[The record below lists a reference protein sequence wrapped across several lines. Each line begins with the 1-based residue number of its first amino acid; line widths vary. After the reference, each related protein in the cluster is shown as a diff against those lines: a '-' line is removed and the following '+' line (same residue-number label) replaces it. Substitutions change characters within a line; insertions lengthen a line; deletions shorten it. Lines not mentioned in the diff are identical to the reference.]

1 LVLAMTSTGAMSED
15 QVAALVAAARDGQLA
30 ESSAAPAPA
39 SRRRRVR
46 KIDFTRP
53 SKFTTEQQRRI
64 ERAHDSFCRSAST
77 RLSAELRTAISI
89 ELIDT
94 AQLTWANALEEVPR
108 QSVSGIVEV
117 APLDGRI
124 VLTAELTLLLG
135 LIERLLGGQAPDRPT
150 ERHLTDVDR
159 ALTRRIFQ
167 TLLDEL
173 SISFN
178 DVADLRFGLIDLET
192 ERAPAQLAPLSE
204 PSLAMTFEVKLGPA
218 SSTMVML
225 IPHRALESVLR
236 APATADADAE
246 IAAGAVAAV
255 SDAMGDVVVRLR
267 AEVGSVDMSLERVL
281 ALRPGD
287 VLRLDGATEEGAV
300 TLFADAVGLHRC
312 KLGRNGRH
320 RAVGVLGPVEA
331 QS

>member
-1 LVLAMTSTGAMSED
+1 MTGSGVLSED
-15 QVAALVAAARDGQLA
+15 QVAALVEAARDGQLA
-30 ESSAAPAPA
+30 ESPTPAAA

-53 SKFTTEQQRRI
+53 SKFTTEQQRRL
-64 ERAHDSFCRSAST
+64 ERAHDNFCRSVST
-77 RLSAELRTAISI
+77 RLSAELRTAISV

-108 QSVSGIVEV
+108 RSVSGIVDI
-117 APLDGRI
+117 APIDGRI
-124 VLTAELTLLLG
+124 VLTAELTLVLALL
-135 LIERLLGGQAPDRPT
+135 ERLLGGQALDRPS

-178 DVADLRFGLIDLET
+178 DVAELRFGLVDLET

-204 PSLAMTFEVKLGPA
+204 PSLAMTFEVKLGRA

-225 IPHRALESVLR
+225 IPHRAIEPILR
-236 APATADADAE
+236 APEMAEADTALAADAA
-246 IAAGAVAAV
+246 AAV
-255 SDAMGDVVVRLR
+255 SDAMGDVVVQLR
-267 AEVGSVDMSLERVL
+267 AEVGSTDMPLERVL

-287 VLRLDGATEEGAV
+287 VLRLDGAAEEGAV
-300 TLFADAVGLHRC
+300 TLFADGVGLHRC
-312 KLGRNGRH
+312 KLGRNGRR
-320 RAVGVLGPVEA
+320 RAVGVLGPMEA

>member
-1 LVLAMTSTGAMSED
+1 MSGPGVMSED
-15 QVAALVAAARDGQLA
+15 QVAALVAAARDGQLP
-30 ESSAAPAPA
+30 AAGTQVPS

-46 KIDFTRP
+46 RLDFTRP
-53 SKFTTEQQRRI
+53 SKFTTDQQRRL
-64 ERAHDSFCRSAST
+64 ERAHDNFCRSVST
-77 RLSAELRTAISI
+77 RLSAELRTAISV

-94 AQLTWANALEEVPR
+94 AQLTWANALDEVPKR
-108 QSVSGIVEV
+108 SVSGIVDV
-117 APLDGRI
+117 APLDGR
-124 VLTAELTLLLG
+124 VLLTAELALLLG
-135 LIERLLGGQAPDRPT
+135 LLERLLGGQGMERPA

-178 DVADLRFGLIDLET
+178 DVAEVRFGLVDIET
-192 ERAPAQLAPLSE
+192 ERPPAALAPLSE
-204 PSLAMTFEVKLGPA
+204 PTLAMTFEVKLGRA
-218 SSTMVML
+218 SSTMVLL
-225 IPHRALESVLR
+225 IPHRAIEPILR
-236 APATADADAE
+236 APAMTADAAE
-246 IAAGAVAAV
+246 ITAGTAAAV
-255 SDAMGDVVVRLR
+255 GGALADVVVQLR

-287 VLRLDGATEEGAV
+287 VLRLDGTAEEGAV

-320 RAVGVLGPVEA
+320 RAVGVLGPVEEA
-331 QS
+331 S

>member
-1 LVLAMTSTGAMSED
+1 MTTSGVLSDD
-15 QVAALVAAARDGQLA
+15 QVAAVVAAAREGQL
-30 ESSAAPAPA
+30 EDAATPKLA

-53 SKFTTEQQRRI
+53 SKFTSEQQRRL
-64 ERAHDSFCRSAST
+64 ERVHDNFCRSVST
-77 RLSAELRTAISI
+77 RLSADLRTAISI

-94 AQLTWANALEEVPR
+94 VQLTWANALQEVPKR
-108 QSVSGIVEV
+108 SVLGIVEV
-117 APLDGRI
+117 APFDGRI
-124 VLTAELTLLLG
+124 VLTAELSFLLSL
-135 LIERLLGGQAPDRPT
+135 LERLLGGQSIERPS

-159 ALTRRIFQ
+159 VLTRRIFQ

-178 DVADLRFGLIDLET
+178 DIAELRFSLIDLET

-204 PSLAMTFEVKLGPA
+204 PSLMMTFEVKLGPA

-225 IPHRALESVLR
+225 IPHRAIEPVLR
-236 APATADADAE
+236 APDTADADAE
-246 IAAGAVAAV
+246 IAADAAAAV
-255 SDAMGDVVVRLR
+255 TDAMADVVVRLR

-287 VLRLDGATEEGAV
+287 VLRLDGTTEEGAV
-300 TLFADAVGLHRC
+300 TLFADGVGLHRC

-320 RAVGVLGPVEA
+320 RAVGVLGPVEV

>member
-1 LVLAMTSTGAMSED
+1 MTGSGVLSED

-30 ESSAAPAPA
+30 ESPTHAPA

-46 KIDFTRP
+46 RIDFTRP
-53 SKFTTEQQRRI
+53 SKFTTEQQRRL
-64 ERAHDSFCRSAST
+64 ERAHDNFCRSVST
-77 RLSAELRTAISI
+77 RLSAELRTAISV

-94 AQLTWANALEEVPR
+94 AQLTWANALEEVPPR
-108 QSVSGIVEV
+108 SVSGIVEI
-117 APLDGRI
+117 APIGGRI
-124 VLTAELTLLLG
+124 VLTAELTLLLA
-135 LIERLLGGQAPDRPT
+135 LLERLLGGQAVDRPV

-178 DVADLRFGLIDLET
+178 DVADLRFGLVDLET

-204 PSLAMTFEVKLGPA
+204 PSLAMTFEVKLGRT

-225 IPHRALESVLR
+225 IPHRAIEPILR
-236 APATADADAE
+236 APEVAEVDTAR
-246 IAAGAVAAV
+246 AASTAAAV
-255 SDAMGDVVVRLR
+255 SDAMGDVVVQLR
-267 AEVGSVDMSLERVL
+267 AEVGSTDMPLERVV

-287 VLRLDGATEEGAV
+287 VLRLDHPAAEGAV
-300 TLFADAVGLHRC
+300 TLFADSVGLHRC
-312 KLGRNGRH
+312 KLGRNGRR
-320 RAVGVLGPVEA
+320 RAVGVLGPIEM